1 MITGTKKKPLK
12 IDKLLEDYNQP
23 YELVIL
29 WEPEEDQPMRLYLVQ
44 VNGTRLAVD
53 QLDVSSPAR
62 FPLSTPA
69 DGKFNVRFAISP
81 MVPISGAVIAIVNHS
96 TGKKE
101 VVDKTAALE
110 RSQLWRK
117 SEVTVDAP

>member
-1 MITGTKKKPLK
+1 MAAKKKPLK
-12 IDKLLEDYNQP
+12 IDKLLEEYNQP

-29 WEPEEDQPMRLYLVQ
+29 WEPGEEQPMRLYLVQ

-62 FPLSTPA
+62 FPLSTPTN
-69 DGKFNVRFAISP
+69 GKFDVRFALSP
-81 MVPISGAVIAIVNHS
+81 MVPITGAVIAIVNHA
-96 TGKKE
+96 TGAKE
-101 VVDKTAALE
+101 VVEKTGPLE

-117 SEVTVDAP
+117 AQVVVDAP

>member
-1 MITGTKKKPLK
+1 MAAKKKPLR
-12 IDKLLEDYNQP
+12 IDKLLEDYKQP

-53 QLDVSSPAR
+53 QLDVSSPSR
-62 FPLSTPA
+62 FPLSTPT
-69 DGKFNVRFAISP
+69 DGKFNVRFALSP
-81 MVPISGAVIAIVNHS
+81 TVPISGGVIAIVNHA
-96 TGKKE
+96 TGAKE
-101 VVDKTAALE
+101 VVDKTGPLE

-117 SEVTVDAP
+117 MEVIVDAP